1 MSFQH
6 TIRNHHLWVV
16 DNESNPLN
24 ISIYTLCNSS
34 SSSTYNGCIQK
45 TWHCACFSIN
55 HKPCNPQWIQKEWF
69 WDSSNKKMPICD
81 ERFEGWFNHFSTL
94 RYQLGLNCVNGSSQ
108 IHHHIGKSVFQFK
121 LNARI
126 LVLPNKYQYR
136 KKPVKETTEV
146 HSQDNQNGLALLER
160 YSLEFALLKAYS
172 ID

>member
-1 MSFQH
+1 MDVSRKH
-6 TIRNHHLWVV
+6 GIVRVSPLTI
-16 DNESNPLN
+16 NPV
-24 ISIYTLCNSS
+24 TH
-34 SSSTYNGCIQK
+34 NGY
-45 TWHCACFSIN
+45 
-55 HKPCNPQWIQKEWF
+55 
-69 WDSSNKKMPICD
+69 KKND
-81 ERFEGWFNHFSTL
+81 FEIPATRKCQSVMNVL
-94 RYQLGLNCVNGSSQ
+94 KDDCVNGSSQ